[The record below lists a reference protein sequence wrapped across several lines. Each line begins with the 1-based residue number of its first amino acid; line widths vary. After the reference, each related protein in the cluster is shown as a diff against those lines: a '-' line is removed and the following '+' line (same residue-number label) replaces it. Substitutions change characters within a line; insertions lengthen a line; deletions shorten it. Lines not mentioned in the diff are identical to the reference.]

1 MVINKQH
8 FIIGLVV
15 IVVLSSLLT
24 LLAVKGGGA
33 ATPLEHSLLNPV
45 VDSSLNKH
53 FIINFQPLR
62 KSFDS
67 IQSHYSPNT
76 NTRVYFSYL
85 NSAAWVGVNERGLFT
100 AASLIKV
107 PLAMAVYEAI
117 ESRRL
122 DVSDEYDLEE
132 IDLNN
137 QFGDLY
143 KNGAGS
149 KFTVERLIEIMLT
162 QSDDTAANALYKILT
177 RIGLSDPLNEVYR
190 SMGWE
195 FRDFNDAPNYGV
207 IHVKVLSNMFLA
219 LYNATYVN
227 PEHSQQI
234 LEHLTNTP
242 FNNQIVAGVPKG
254 ILVAHKIGIYEPDG
268 TISDCGI
275 VYAPHREYVLCAAS
289 SGLSRDRADEFVKEV
304 SQAAYEYVLN
314 N

>member
-1 MVINKQH
+1 MVINRQQL
-8 FIIGLVV
+8 LVV
-15 IVVLSSLLT
+15 CAVMMLSSLVTFL
-24 LLAVKGGGA
+24 VMRGDR
-33 ATPLEHSLLNPV
+33 ATNFLDHSLLNPV

-62 KSFDS
+62 RSFDS
-67 IQSHYSPNT
+67 IKAHYSP

-85 NSAAWVGVNERGLFT
+85 NNAAWVGVGERDLFT

-107 PLAMAVYEAI
+107 PLAMAVYKAVEDKK
-117 ESRRL
+117 L
-122 DVSDEYDLEE
+122 DVEDVYDLEE
-132 IDLNN
+132 IDLNSE
-137 QFGDLY
+137 FGELY
-143 KNGAGS
+143 KDGTGS
-149 KFTVERLIEIMLT
+149 RFTVERLIEIMLT